1 MTAERRASIKGTI
14 TLGFSGASLLGVLW
28 VGATLSQINHALA
41 YATSVQDIS
50 DWQAAIE
57 RSNAGTAVRIPDFWA
72 IWQRNHEA
80 RKGVIGG
87 IP

>member
-1 MTAERRASIKGTI
+1 MTAERKASIKGTL
-14 TLGFSGASLLGVLW
+14 TLGFSGASLLGVMW
-28 VGATLSQINHALA
+28 VGSTLSQINHTLT
-41 YATSVQDIS
+41 YSTSVQDIS

-57 RSNAGTAVRIPDFWA
+57 RSNNGACIRVPDFWA
-72 IWQRNHEA
+72 IWARNHET